1 MSAQAINDAQHNA
14 LLNGKLRILYSLY
27 LFSFFLSL
35 DLCFTSLSLSFLLSL
50 SLPLSLLLLG
60 IKNSH
65 YMSGRAEDVIPSHM
79 LESYDINH
87 AVAVVDPPR
96 SGLRKNSS
104 CSRFHSLFLYLS
116 LLLNI
121 HYALCFFVSVFRLQ
135 GDTGYK
141 TK

>member
-1 MSAQAINDAQHNA
+1 
-14 LLNGKLRILYSLY
+14 
-27 LFSFFLSL
+27 
-35 DLCFTSLSLSFLLSL
+35 
-50 SLPLSLLLLG
+50 
-60 IKNSH
+60 
-65 YMSGRAEDVIPSHM
+65 MSGRAEDVIPSHM
-79 LESYDINH
+79 LESYDIND

-135 GDTGYK
+135 GDSGYK

>member
-1 MSAQAINDAQHNA
+1 
-14 LLNGKLRILYSLY
+14 
-27 LFSFFLSL
+27 
-35 DLCFTSLSLSFLLSL
+35 
-50 SLPLSLLLLG
+50 
-60 IKNSH
+60 
-65 YMSGRAEDVIPSHM
+65 MSGRAEDVIPSHM
-79 LESYDINH
+79 LESYDIND

-104 CSRFHSLFLYLS
+104 CPRFHSLFLYLS

-135 GDTGYK
+135 GDSGYK

>member
-27 LFSFFLSL
+27 SLSFSLLISVSL
-35 DLCFTSLSLSFLLSL
+35 LSLSLSFLLSL
-50 SLPLSLLLLG
+50 SPLSLLLLG

-79 LESYDINH
+79 LESYDIND

-135 GDTGYK
+135 GDSGYK